1 MIRRPPRSTL
11 FPYTTLFRSFNN
23 VATGYVGT
31 VHFSGGGTGAA
42 LPANYTFVAGDSG
55 THTFSNVTLTQAGAR
70 TISAADTVTSSI
82 ARSANIP
89 GHPGTP
95 ASIAATVGTP
105 QSATVNTAF
114 ATVLQATVTDAYNNP
129 VSGVTVTFT
138 APSSGASGKFA
149 NTTATTTAT
158 TNASGQATASAFTA
172 NTSAGSY
179 SVTASAPAV
188 SPSASFSLTNNPGSP
203 TKLV

>member
-70 TISAADTVTSSI
+70 TDRAGPPLNSTH
-82 ARSANIP
+82 ARSAD
-89 GHPGTP
+89 
-95 ASIAATVGTP
+95 ARLC
-105 QSATVNTAF
+105 SATKP
-114 ATVLQATVTDAYNNP
+114 NP
-129 VSGVTVTFT
+129 ER
-138 APSSGASGKFA
+138 
-149 NTTATTTAT
+149 
-158 TNASGQATASAFTA
+158 
-172 NTSAGSY
+172 
-179 SVTASAPAV
+179 SAP
-188 SPSASFSLTNNPGSP
+188 
-203 TKLV
+203 